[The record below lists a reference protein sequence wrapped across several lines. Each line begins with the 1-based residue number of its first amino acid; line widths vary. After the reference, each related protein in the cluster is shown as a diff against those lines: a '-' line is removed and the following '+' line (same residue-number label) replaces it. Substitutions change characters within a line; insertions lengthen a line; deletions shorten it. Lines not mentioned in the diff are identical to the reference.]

1 MSAETNP
8 PLALLREAGEEA
20 VTLDE
25 LAVVGVRDPAGTLR
39 ALEEA
44 GHAVQRVEERRGD
57 RGPVVVC
64 VRLAS
69 ASPVAAPAA
78 EPVPAPVATEPEPTP
93 EPVAPPPEPTPEP
106 VATEPEPTAEPVGDD
121 PEPDPEPTPQPAP
134 FVDPAPVP
142 DPAPTP
148 ASPAAGPE
156 PIPDPAP
163 TPEPEPLPDPAPA
176 PGPEPLPDP
185 PPHPVAA
192 GHTTAL
198 ARVPQSVRARRLLAG
213 AALGVGVAFAVRALS
228 RRRR

>member
-1 MSAETNP
+1 MSAETNQL
-8 PLALLREAGEEA
+8 LALLREAGEEA

-44 GHAVQRVEERRGD
+44 GHAVQRVEERHEA
-57 RGPVVVC
+57 GPAVVC

-69 ASPVAAPAA
+69 AQAEAASAPDPA
-78 EPVPAPVATEPEPTP
+78 PGPVATAP
-93 EPVAPPPEPTPEP
+93 EPVAPEPERVPEP
-106 VATEPEPTAEPVGDD
+106 VAGEPETA
-121 PEPDPEPTPQPAP
+121 PEPPPAPAP
-134 FVDPAPVP
+134 FVEREPSSARGSAPQPV
-142 DPAPTP
+142 
-148 ASPAAGPE
+148 AAGPE

-176 PGPEPLPDP
+176 PGPEPVPDP

-192 GHTTAL
+192 AHTTAL
-198 ARVPQSVRARRLLAG
+198 AHVPRSVRARRLLAG
-213 AALGVGVAFAVRALS
+213 AAVGVGVAFAVRALS